1 MTDIAVLAVLAV
13 LAFGFLG
20 LAWMVWTAR
29 HDPDR
34 SYRTSVTSLFST
46 GSGRFL
52 PSDKGRRVTVDGQAC
67 EIVEVLS
74 ATSITIRPIK

>member
-1 MTDIAVLAVLAV
+1 MIVIVLLLIITAAGF
-13 LAFGFLG
+13 LAFGWGIWQELHPPVPRRYTPI
-20 LAWMVWTAR
+20 A
-29 HDPDR
+29 
-34 SYRTSVTSLFST
+34 SLFST